1 VFTYLFFFEYLRPY
15 HRVHIPADLEE
26 FHFPLLD
33 YAFQS
38 LRHGRFPQWDPTV
51 YCGMSFVSN
60 IQTALFYP
68 PTWLMLLGRMNSERL
83 SFQAVQDLMLAHV
96 WLAFFLSYL
105 WLRGK
110 RLAELPC
117 IFGSGVF
124 AFSGYMCTQLE
135 HMGLAAG
142 YAWIPL
148 GLWGIDEA
156 SEQRSLKPLWKL
168 SCASALCFLAG
179 YPPTWFV
186 FMALATVYAL
196 AGPCRRKVAV
206 GVAGAVMFSLA
217 LTAVQLLPTWA
228 ATGLREPELRYAG
241 AREPVML
248 LAFTLPNYIDFSIN
262 APPPANPFADYFYLG
277 LPVLFAIP
285 LLFRQRSFRAL
296 APTTAIGVAS
306 VLMVTNPFNVIGYFI
321 RQSSLLEDICR
332 DRYFLAGVPIAFA
345 ALTAYALDDFLKQN
359 SRPVARWL
367 VRTILISIGAWI
379 LVDVER
385 WLGPGFP
392 SGWRGWFDPLIGF
405 TLFAAG
411 IYSVRSESKRSRAW
425 SAAVLVLFVAVD
437 YKVFGTS
444 KRFDAAPGS
453 GQPYSSTS
461 YVAMD
466 TDAYEQLLAHPT
478 DRILVDQTGP
488 LPARLRHIG
497 LLTPQGWD
505 PFLTIQFRKAIETYG
520 RFRTD
525 REFDVDPDN
534 DEALRFFGVRYI
546 ITADSG
552 PMHPKLVSNPRFRLI
567 GSGRFFYQV
576 FEYIPRVSPFV
587 WDSPTGLDRDT
598 DTHVNLREW
607 TPERRSFTVRSSQGG
622 RLTLSEQFYPG
633 WTASLDGRSARLE
646 RSKIAFQAV
655 DVPPGEHS
663 VVFSFREEWLAN
675 GAEVSFMAL
684 LVLLWWAR
692 LDRLSRA
699 LRIDVL

>member
-1 VFTYLFFFEYLRPY
+1 
-15 HRVHIPADLEE
+15 
-26 FHFPLLD
+26 
-33 YAFQS
+33 
-38 LRHGRFPQWDPTV
+38 
-51 YCGMSFVSN
+51 
-60 IQTALFYP
+60 
-68 PTWLMLLGRMNSERL
+68 
-83 SFQAVQDLMLAHV
+83 
-96 WLAFFLSYL
+96 
-105 WLRGK
+105 
-110 RLAELPC
+110 
-117 IFGSGVF
+117 
-124 AFSGYMCTQLE
+124 
-135 HMGLAAG
+135 
-142 YAWIPL
+142 
-148 GLWGIDEA
+148 
-156 SEQRSLKPLWKL
+156 
-168 SCASALCFLAG
+168 
-179 YPPTWFV
+179 
-186 FMALATVYAL
+186 
-196 AGPCRRKVAV
+196 
-206 GVAGAVMFSLA
+206 
-217 LTAVQLLPTWA
+217 
-228 ATGLREPELRYAG
+228 
-241 AREPVML
+241 
-248 LAFTLPNYIDFSIN
+248 
-262 APPPANPFADYFYLG
+262 
-277 LPVLFAIP
+277 
-285 LLFRQRSFRAL
+285 
-296 APTTAIGVAS
+296 
-306 VLMVTNPFNVIGYFI
+306 MVTNPFNVIGYFI